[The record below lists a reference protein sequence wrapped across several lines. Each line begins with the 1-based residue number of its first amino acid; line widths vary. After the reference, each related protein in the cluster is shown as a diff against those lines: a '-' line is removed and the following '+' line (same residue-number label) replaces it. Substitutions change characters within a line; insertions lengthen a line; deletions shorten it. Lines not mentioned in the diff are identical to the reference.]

1 MYCLTSFIII
11 LILVLQFYFK
21 HHYQYCVMALFK
33 DEENLSFIIF
43 IKNLRELYSREK
55 IIGNV
60 IIKNFYEMNVFLLML
75 KKNNLGTI
83 IF

>member
-1 MYCLTSFIII
+1 
-11 LILVLQFYFK
+11 
-21 HHYQYCVMALFK
+21 MALFK
-33 DEENLSFIIF
+33 GEENLSFIIF

-75 KKNNLGTI
+75 EKNNLGTI